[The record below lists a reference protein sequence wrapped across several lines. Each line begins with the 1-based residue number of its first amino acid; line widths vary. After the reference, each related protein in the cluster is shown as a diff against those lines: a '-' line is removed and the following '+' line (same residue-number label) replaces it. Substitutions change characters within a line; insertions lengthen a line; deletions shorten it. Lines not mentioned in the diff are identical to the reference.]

1 MYFEK
6 FLNYANVV
14 SKRQNIT
21 QEKKEAML
29 EEMKNEFLKIVD
41 ASNIILDARLG
52 TSDYKNKEEYNNA
65 INESIVAAKKADNI
79 YKAQFGV
86 GMFEKVPESAAE
98 IYDISAQIS
107 KDMLSKVEE
116 EDSQ

>member
-14 SKRQNIT
+14 SKRQDIT

-29 EEMKNEFLKIVD
+29 EEMKNEFLKVVD
-41 ASNIILDARLG
+41 ASNVILAAKLD
-52 TSDYKNKEEYNNA
+52 TSDYKSKEEYNNV
-65 INESIVAAKKADNI
+65 IDESIIAAKNVNEI

-86 GMFEKVPESAAE
+86 GMFEKVPKSAAE
-98 IYDISAQIS
+98 VYDISAQIS
-107 KDMLSKVEE
+107 KNMLRKVEE